1 MALSESAA
9 VEDGRFLPELLVTPP
24 RRHRRWTVLLRM
36 LLLIPH
42 FIVLWALGVAAA
54 VVVFIGWFAALVLGR
69 LPEWISGF
77 LTLYISYSTR
87 VGASAWLLVDRY
99 PPFVVGD
106 PQFPVDVEIRPGRLN
121 RWAVAFRFV
130 LLIPAAIVAAVTSW
144 GFGVLAFF
152 LWLIIL
158 VMGRNPRPV
167 FDASVAAL
175 RYSMRTNAYI
185 YLLTGAYPKRLF
197 GDAREEG
204 EAAEV
209 PAGTRPLVM
218 SRGGR
223 ILLIVFIVLGALA
236 MVGNGAVSSTQ
247 PPPHEYQYAHLG

>member
-1 MALSESAA
+1 MSESAG
-9 VEDGRFLPELLVTPP
+9 VEDGRFLPELQITPP
-24 RRHRRWTVLLRM
+24 ERHRRWTVLLRL

-42 FIVLWALGVAAA
+42 FIVLWALSIAAA
-54 VVVFIGWFAALVLGR
+54 VVVFIGWFAALILGR

-77 LTLYISYSTR
+77 LTLYISYNTR

-106 PQFPVDVEIRPGRLN
+106 PQFPVDVDIRPGRLN
-121 RWAVAFRFV
+121 RWAVLFRFI
-130 LLIPAAIVAAVTSW
+130 LLIPAAIVAAVTSY

-158 VMGRNPRPV
+158 IMGRNPRPV
-167 FDASVAAL
+167 FDASAAAL
-175 RYSMRTNAYI
+175 RYSMRTNAYV
-185 YLLTGAYPKRLF
+185 YLLTGSYPKRLF

-204 EAAEV
+204 EPAKV

-218 SRGGR
+218 SQGGR

-236 MVGNGAVSSTQ
+236 LIANGAVSSTQ
-247 PPPHEYQYAHLG
+247 QPHPYEYQYDYAG